1 LGVGRQ
7 RSEARPCYQ
16 HARQPEAPLL
26 AKDGGTGAKR
36 SVGWFAFSPSHRE
49 SPTPHEIPVQSPPTL
64 APRLPAQGVV
74 RLGGSQPWV
83 FSSRPITGRHTPC
96 APCRRSHPCRRGPSP
111 INVPQ
116 RFPKP
121 SPCNP
126 YQPQASPPGRRP
138 SMPRRPCS
146 RRALP
151 CTTHAPRL
159 AEGIGPSTPTRSH
172 LPPSPTSPAT
182 LLSPET
188 G

>member
-1 LGVGRQ
+1 VLPACSPTRSSPPCQGRGD
-7 RSEARPCYQ
+7 RSEAI
-16 HARQPEAPLL
+16 
-26 AKDGGTGAKR
+26 GG
-36 SVGWFAFSPSHRE
+36 VVCLFSKSPRIPYTPRNPRTKPSDPR
-49 SPTPHEIPVQSPPTL
+49 SPPPG
-64 APRLPAQGVV
+64 PRGG

-159 AEGIGPSTPTRSH
+159 AEGIAPSTPTRSH
-172 LPPSPTSPAT
+172 LPPLPTTPAT
-182 LLSPET
+182 FLSPEMS
-188 G
+188 